1 MRYSVRCDHKRGH
14 RRGAGKFYYTHSTK
28 ERESH
33 HTTLR
38 GGRTGSRGSTER
50 PGSTKQ
56 VGRRG
61 RGKGKKVNLWA
72 NAFIRSQ
79 GKVHSKK

>member
-1 MRYSVRCDHKRGH
+1 MTTRGDTGEVLENFITHTVLKR
-14 RRGAGKFYYTHSTK
+14 
-28 ERESH
+28 ERESPH
-33 HTTLR
+33 NTR